1 MKKSIAKKWVKA
13 LRSGAYQQGTY
24 QLVDENDN
32 FCCLGVLCNLAVDEG
47 IGEWVRGSGGWV
59 FKTEGDVDDQVL
71 PLEVRLWAGMS
82 STAGRIDGNINNQFE
97 LCTLVVLNDA
107 GESFK
112 ELASIIEKNVEKL

>member
-13 LRSGAYQQGTY
+13 LRSGAYQQGTH

-47 IGEWVRGSGGWV
+47 IGEWVRSSGGWV
-59 FKTEGDVDDQVL
+59 FKTESDVDDQVL

-82 STAGRIDGNINNQFE
+82 STAGRIKDDY
-97 LCTLVVLNDA
+97 LTVLNDT
-107 GESFK
+107 GKGFK

>member
-82 STAGRIDGNINNQFE
+82 SAEGRIKDDCLPN
-97 LCTLVVLNDA
+97 LNDT
-107 GESFK
+107 GKSFK

>member
-13 LRSGAYQQGTY
+13 LRSGAYQQGTS

-82 STAGRIDGNINNQFE
+82 STAGEIKDDCLTE
-97 LCTLVVLNDA
+97 LNDT
-107 GESFK
+107 GKSFK
-112 ELASIIEKNVEKL
+112 EIASIIEKNVEKL